1 MMEEGLNR
9 RQRPE
14 TVKDWHRPV
23 KKKDRQHLAV
33 LPVNLAG
40 LERQL
45 HK

>member
-1 MMEEGLNR
+1 MIEEGLNR
-9 RQRPE
+9 RRISE

-23 KKKDRQHLAV
+23 KKDRQHLAV